1 MSTPMFPETPRRENG
16 PSFDQALAHI
26 QANDFTERD
35 VEALSDLTKQD
46 AATLAASWSDLPA
59 EGKVRLVRLMDDL
72 AEAQV
77 NLLFGRAL
85 RVALTD
91 ESPVVRQLAV
101 DALWED
107 EGPDLCR
114 VLLRVLREDASTDV
128 RAAAGMGLARYA
140 TAGACEELDDALT
153 EELRAA
159 LTAVV
164 ADQREPYLVRRRALE
179 SVAVFGQDPNI
190 RALISDAYNADDAG
204 MQAAALYAMGRSLDQ
219 RWVEL
224 LVSELRSEDAE
235 MRFEAARALGEIGDR
250 DTVPEIANVTTDE
263 DTEVRQ
269 AAIMAL
275 GRIGGKA
282 AVRVLH
288 ALEEDAS
295 AADRDAIADALD
307 EAQDETLP

>member
-1 MSTPMFPETPRRENG
+1 MSPETPRRKNG
-16 PSFDQALAHI
+16 PSFDQAIAQI

-46 AATLAASWSDLPA
+46 AAALAASWPKLPA
-59 EGKVRLVRLMDDL
+59 EAAVRLVRRMGEL
-72 AEAQV
+72 AEARV

-85 RVALTD
+85 RIALGD

-107 EGPDLCR
+107 EGPDMCR
-114 VLLRVLREDASTDV
+114 LLLRVLREDASTDV

-153 EELRAA
+153 EELHDA
-159 LTAVV
+159 LISVV

-179 SVAVFGQDPNI
+179 SVAVFGQEPGI

-219 RWVEL
+219 RWVDL
-224 LVSELRSEDAE
+224 LLSELKSEDAE
-235 MRFEAARALGEIGDR
+235 MRYEAARALGEIGDR
-250 DTVPEIANVTTDE
+250 DAAPEIANLTHD
-263 DTEVRQ
+263 DDMEVRQ
-269 AAIMAL
+269 AAIIAL

-282 AVRVLH
+282 AVRVLQ
-288 ALEEDAS
+288 ALEDEAPP
-295 AADRDAIADALD
+295 ADREAIAEALE
-307 EAQDETLP
+307 EAQDEALP